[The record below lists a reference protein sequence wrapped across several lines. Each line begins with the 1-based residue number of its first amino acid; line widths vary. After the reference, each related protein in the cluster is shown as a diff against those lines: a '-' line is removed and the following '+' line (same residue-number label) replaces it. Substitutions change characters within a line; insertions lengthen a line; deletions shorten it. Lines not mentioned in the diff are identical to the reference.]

1 VRALRAAV
9 VVAILALPAIP
20 SAGSAT
26 LPTVRMTHP
35 GTVAEALIWPGEG
48 LSLSSGAW
56 IEAVGGAFELHAYS
70 SGTVIQVTRNAEGK
84 PREVRR
90 FQQAHNDFAGLSSF
104 FLLDLRDDDGT
115 RVARIRLPFCPESQ
129 EASRIDDSG
138 PDLPTMP
145 AGCQGTAVTQA
156 TVWGIDAG
164 WAVPGA
170 QTYGVEIDL
179 AAGTYD
185 ATLSITSRWVRELA
199 ITGPTSV
206 TFPLAVERIDFGN
219 ETIETI
225 GAAAKAAEPKDDTGG
240 GVPDL
245 ASLPAWDIQP
255 VIDEATGADLLTF
268 AATVWN
274 AGTGP
279 LVVEGFRA
287 SGASEMKAYQYFY
300 EDGRPVRRVDAGS
313 FEFHAAG
320 GHDHWHFLDFAQ
332 YSLLDRTTGDR
343 VRSQK
348 EAFCLTWTDPVDLTD
363 PDAVWNPGE
372 TSLQTACGSP
382 SSIWIR
388 ETLPVGWGD
397 TYTQYVAG
405 QSFDITSLP
414 NGRYAIEVGAN
425 PNGRLIDLK
434 SANDVALRE
443 IELGGTAGAR
453 TVRTLTTFP

>member
-1 VRALRAAV
+1 VRALRAAL
-9 VVAILALPAIP
+9 VVAILALPAMP
-20 SAGSAT
+20 SASSAT
-26 LPTVRMTHP
+26 LPTIRLSHS
-35 GTVAEALIWPGEG
+35 GDEAQALIWPGEG
-48 LSLSSGAW
+48 MSLSAGAW
-56 IEAVGGAFELHAYS
+56 IEAVGGAFELHGAD
-70 SGTVIQVTRNAEGK
+70 GR

-90 FQQAHNDFAGLSSF
+90 FPSANRDFLGLSSF
-104 FLLDLRDDDGT
+104 FLLELHDDAGN
-115 RVARIRLPFCPESQ
+115 RVARIRLPFCPATQ
-129 EASRIDDSG
+129 EAARIDDSG

-145 AGCQGTAVTQA
+145 ASCGGTAVTQA
-156 TVWGIDAG
+156 MVWGIDAG
-164 WAVPGA
+164 WAVSGPQTFGLQVDVPDGA
-170 QTYGVEIDL
+170 
-179 AAGTYD
+179 YD
-185 ATLSITSRWVRELA
+185 ATLSVSSRWVRDLA

-206 TFPLAVERIDFGN
+206 SFPLSVERITFDEEPFLG
-219 ETIETI
+219 
-225 GAAAKAAEPKDDTGG
+225 KAASSNDDIGG

-245 ASLPAWDIQP
+245 ASLPAWDIQIFP
-255 VIDEATGADLLTF
+255 DESTGADLLTF

-287 SGASEMKAYQYFY
+287 SGEDEMTAYQYFY

-313 FEFHAAG
+313 FMFHAAG
-320 GHDHWHFLDFAQ
+320 GHNHWHFLDFAQ

-343 VRSQK
+343 VLSQK
-348 EAFCLTWTDPVDLTD
+348 EAFCLTWTDPIDLTD
-363 PDAVWNPGE
+363 PDAVWSPGA

-397 TYTQYVAG
+397 TYTQFVAG

-425 PNGRLIDLK
+425 PNGRLVDLK
-434 SANDVALRE
+434 TSNDVALRE
-443 IELGGTAGAR
+443 IELGGTRGAR